1 MEIVEMKMWPKIAL
15 SGFAGLAVLV
25 GGVVVVQRQALSS
38 GRRELQQHGASGFE
52 KAQSSLKLADRLGS
66 AEAAFEIGK
75 CYEDG
80 VVVPVNHEWALTWFR
95 KAEGRNHPEA
105 MAIVGQA
112 MLDGDNSAK
121 DPAKGAELL
130 RRSAEAG
137 SPLGMFKFSRALT
150 TGKGVPENPQLG
162 TSWADRAAEAG
173 QVDAA
178 FTQGTVYLLTG
189 KDTQKGIHFLEIAAA
204 KGSHPA
210 TMALF
215 DAYSGN
221 IGSTPD
227 PVKALAL
234 LQKKVQDGNEWAM
247 FKLGVAHARGQF
259 GLKEDQKEGE
269 RLIRL
274 AASKGDLDARKIVA
288 AMDAPKP
295 DPITLI
301 GPQVV
306 VSDGGY
312 ARVIGYAKNISNAT
326 LDANVQFD
334 LIDPRG
340 VTLENYSKTLFG
352 IPPGGSQM
360 IDIAIAPYHRN
371 ARVQVRG
378 VKWR

>member
-1 MEIVEMKMWPKIAL
+1 MKMWLNIAF
-15 SGFAGLAVLV
+15 SGLAGLAVL
-25 GGVVVVQRQALSS
+25 GGGALGVQRYALSS

-66 AEAAFEIGK
+66 ADAAFEIGK

-80 VVVPVNHEWALTWFR
+80 VVVPANHEWAMTWFR

-112 MLDGDNSAK
+112 MLDGDNIAK

-137 SPLGMFKFSRALT
+137 SPLGMFRFSRALRS
-150 TGKGVPENPQLG
+150 GKGLSENSQLAD
-162 TSWADRAAEAG
+162 SWADRAAEAG

-178 FTQGTVYLLTG
+178 FTQGTICLLTG
-189 KDTQKGIHFLEIAAA
+189 KDTQKGIHFLEIASD

-221 IGSTPD
+221 TGVTAD
-227 PVKALAL
+227 PAKALGL
-234 LQKKVQDGNEWAM
+234 LQKKVKDGNEWAM

-259 GLKEDQKEGE
+259 GLKEDQVEAE

-274 AASKGDLDARKIVA
+274 AASKGDLSARQVIA
-288 AMDAPKP
+288 EFDAPKP
-295 DPITLI
+295 DPISLT

-306 VSDGGY
+306 DSGGFP
-312 ARVIGYAKNISNAT
+312 RVQGLAKNISNGT
-326 LDANVQFD
+326 LDANVEFD
-334 LIDPRG
+334 LIGPNG
-340 VTLENYSKTLFG
+340 VILEHYSKTLFS

>member
-1 MEIVEMKMWPKIAL
+1 MKMWPKIAL
-15 SGFAGLAVLV
+15 SGFAGLAVLA
-25 GGVVVVQRQALSS
+25 GGVVGVQRQALSS
-38 GRRELQQHGASGFE
+38 GRGELQQHGASGFE
-52 KAQSSLKLADRLGS
+52 KALGSLKLAEKLGS
-66 AEAAFEIGK
+66 AEAAYEIGK
-75 CYEDG
+75 CYSEGSVTQVD
-80 VVVPVNHEWALTWFR
+80 HETAMGWFQR
-95 KAEGRNHPEA
+95 AAERSHPEA
-105 MAIVGQA
+105 MAILGGA
-112 MLDGDNSAK
+112 MVEGGSS
-121 DPAKGAELL
+121 PEEIAKGAQFL

-137 SPLGMFKFSRALT
+137 SPLGMFRFSRALT
-150 TGKGVPENPQLG
+150 TGKGVPENAQLG

-178 FTQGTVYLLTG
+178 FTQGTVHLLTG
-189 KDTQKGIHFLEIAAA
+189 KDTQKGIHFLEIAASR
-204 KGSHPA
+204 GSHPA

-215 DAYSGN
+215 DAFSGN
-221 IGSTPD
+221 LGSTPD
-227 PVKALAL
+227 PAKALAL
-234 LQKKVQDGNEWAM
+234 LQKKVEDGNGWAM

-259 GLKEDQKEGE
+259 GLKEDPQEGE

-295 DPITLI
+295 DPISLI

-306 VSDGGY
+306 VSEGGY
-312 ARVIGYAKNISNAT
+312 ARVIGYAKNISNTT

-334 LIDPRG
+334 LVDPRG
-340 VTLENYSKTLFG
+340 VILENYSKTLFR

-360 IDIAIAPYHRN
+360 IDMAIAPYHSN

>member
-1 MEIVEMKMWPKIAL
+1 MIEMKMWMKVGL
-15 SGFAGLAVLV
+15 SGLV
-25 GGVVVVQRQALSS
+25 GVVVLAGSVVGVQKRALSI
-38 GRRELQQHGASGFE
+38 GRLELQHHGASGFE
-52 KAQSSLKLADRLGS
+52 KALDSLKLAEKLGS
-66 AEAAFEIGK
+66 AEAAYEIGK
-75 CYEDG
+75 CYSEG
-80 VVVPVNHEWALTWFR
+80 SVTPVDHETAMGWFQR
-95 KAEGRNHPEA
+95 AADRSHPEA
-105 MAIVGQA
+105 MAVVGQA
-112 MLDGDNSAK
+112 MVEGGSSPDDL
-121 DPAKGAELL
+121 AKGAQML

-137 SPLGMFKFSRALT
+137 SPLGMFRFSRALT
-150 TGKGVPENPQLG
+150 TGKGVPENAQLG

-178 FTQGTVYLLTG
+178 FTQGVVHLLTG
-189 KDTQKGIHFLEIAAA
+189 KDTQKGIHFLEIAAE

-210 TMALF
+210 TMTLY

-221 IGSTPD
+221 VGSTPD
-227 PVKALAL
+227 PTKALAL

-259 GLKEDQKEGE
+259 GLKEDQHEGE

-274 AASKGDLDARKIVA
+274 AASKGDLDARKIVS

-295 DPITLI
+295 DPISLI

-306 VSDGGY
+306 VSEGGY
-312 ARVIGYAKNISNAT
+312 ARVIGYAKNISSAT

-334 LIDPRG
+334 LIDPAG

-360 IDIAIAPYHRN
+360 IDFAIAPYHRN